1 MTEEQ
6 VITRA
11 KAAQIYKKYYSEVFQ
26 PVDLCASLPAN
37 TVLQPAN
44 DDDLTRVYKLFMNAA
59 CEADGFGLDEF
70 PTLKLFTEKYLH
82 YKSLLVI
89 KDQIGDIVGAVV
101 VGPCHISRG
110 NNPETA
116 IMYLYI
122 HPGYRKREIGRHVIR
137 ELCEYLPLQG
147 YTGLVTE
154 TLVTEGYP
162 HGFLR
167 KMQFYNTGCI
177 HYSAYVK
184 HTGWTH
190 SALYFKDFKQ
200 SGIPIVSHFR

>member
-1 MTEEQ
+1 MTEDQ
-6 VITRA
+6 IIARA
-11 KAAQIYKKYYSEVFQ
+11 RQAPIYKKYYSEVFQ
-26 PVDLCASLPAN
+26 PVELCASLPAN
-37 TVLQPAN
+37 TVLQPTN

-70 PTLKLFTEKYLH
+70 PTMKLFTEKYLH

-89 KDQIGDIVGAVV
+89 KDLIGDIVGAAV

-110 NNPETA
+110 INPETA

-122 HPGYRKREIGRHVIR
+122 HPRHRKRGIGRHVIR
-137 ELCEYLPLQG
+137 ELCKYLPLQG

-190 SALYFKDFKQ
+190 SALYFKDFKP
-200 SGIPIVSHFR
+200 SGVPFL

>member
-1 MTEEQ
+1 MTEDQ
-6 VITRA
+6 IIARA
-11 KAAQIYKKYYSEVFQ
+11 RAAPIYKKYYSKVFQ
-26 PVDLCASLPAN
+26 PIDLSISLPAD
-37 TVLQPAN
+37 TLLQPTT
-44 DDDLTRVYKLFMNAA
+44 DDDLTKVYKLFIDAA

-70 PTLKLFTEKYLH
+70 PTMKLFTEKYLH

-89 KDQIGDIVGAVV
+89 KDLIGDIVGAVV

-122 HPGYRKREIGRHVIR
+122 HPGYRKKGIGRHVIR
-137 ELCEYLPLQG
+137 ELCKYLPSKG
-147 YTGLVTE
+147 YTGLATE

-190 SALYFKDFKQ
+190 SALYFKDFKP
-200 SGIPIVSHFR
+200 SGVPFL

>member
-1 MTEEQ
+1 MTEDQ
-6 VITRA
+6 IITRA
-11 KAAQIYKKYYSEVFQ
+11 KAAPIYKKYYSEPFK
-26 PVDLCASLPAN
+26 PIDLSTSLPAN

-44 DDDLTRVYKLFMNAA
+44 PDDISKVYKLFMDAA
-59 CEADGFGLDEF
+59 SESDGIGLDEF
-70 PTLKLFTEKYLH
+70 PTMELFTEKYLH

-89 KDQIGDIVGAVV
+89 KDVIGDIVGAAV

-110 NNPETA
+110 INPETA

-122 HPGYRKREIGRHVIR
+122 HPGYRKRGIGRHVIR
-137 ELCEYLPLQG
+137 ELCEYLPSQG